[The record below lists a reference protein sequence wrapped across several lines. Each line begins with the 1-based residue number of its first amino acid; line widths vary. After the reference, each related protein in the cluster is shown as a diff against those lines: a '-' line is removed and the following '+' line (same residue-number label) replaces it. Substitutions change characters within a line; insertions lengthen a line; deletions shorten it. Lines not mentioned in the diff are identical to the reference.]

1 MDLEELEIKSMVSDI
16 HSQTGPEHRYTSC
29 MEWYLVFRSSISL
42 ITGSRLY
49 LKHGTFDMTR
59 RLLSEAEGYGLLKNH
74 GIPVPLF
81 SVVSSRQEVGGAVG
95 GIGYPLVMKVISPQ
109 VIHKSDAGGVIT
121 GIRSAAEAETAF
133 DTIVRNV
140 HAFDPSA
147 TISGL
152 IIEQQKEKGLEI
164 LIGGRVDPTFGKVIT
179 VGMGGTLVELIK
191 DISIRVL
198 PVSSSD
204 INAMIHELQA
214 YRLIKGFRNE
224 PARDINALITLIE
237 AVARMFQESSEV
249 IEFDLN
255 PVLLYEKGVCV
266 VDARFYVTDEGVIS
280 QGKQE
285 PAMPAEI
292 LNVKSIAVIG
302 ATPDPNKVGY
312 SIMRNLLSFPGSL
325 YPVNPK
331 HQKILGRDVY
341 STLSSVPGPVD
352 IAVVVVPSHSVP
364 RVVEEAG
371 KRGIP
376 LVIIISSGF
385 RESGEAGSALEDQVL
400 TIARQYSIRLV
411 GPNCLGI
418 MLPHQGINTTFDPI
432 SPKPG
437 NLAFIS
443 QSGAIISTIVDWSL
457 PEEIGFSAV
466 ISIGNQA
473 DLTFED
479 FLLYTADDPKT
490 RAVILYIEQVREG
503 QRFMKIAREVTQ
515 KKPVVAI
522 KSGSSRIGQMTA
534 ASHTGSLSGSYEVYM
549 AAFWQSG
556 IIPVRSMREAFQ
568 TAELLSSEGYPKGT
582 RAIVITNAGGF
593 AVLSS
598 DYAEQFGI
606 EIVEFSP
613 AIIEELDAILPVDW
627 NRRNPI
633 DMVGDASADRFART
647 FDVMIKN
654 QDAWDIAFVINVPTS
669 ISDPIRVAN
678 ELVRF
683 SKNTHKMIVGCMI
696 GGDSMKTPLRI
707 LKDSGIPNF
716 PDLED
721 AFKAVGNIC
730 RHICWEEFH
739 GKRCKP

>member
-1 MDLEELEIKSMVSDI
+1 
-16 HSQTGPEHRYTSC
+16 
-29 MEWYLVFRSSISL
+29 
-42 ITGSRLY
+42 
-49 LKHGTFDMTR
+49 MTR
-59 RLLSEAEGYGLLKNH
+59 RMLSEAEGYLLLKNH
-74 GIPVPLF
+74 GIPVPEF
-81 SVVSSRQEVGGAVG
+81 FVAGTRQEVAEGAGRV
-95 GIGYPLVMKVISPQ
+95 GYPLVMKVISPQ

-121 GIRSAAEAETAF
+121 GIQSAADAENAF
-133 DTIVRNV
+133 DTIVKNLE
-140 HAFDPSA
+140 AFDPSA
-147 TISGL
+147 VISGI
-152 IIEQQKEKGLEI
+152 IIEQQKKKGLEI
-164 LIGGRVDPTFGKVIT
+164 LIGGRIDPTFGKVIT

-198 PVSSSD
+198 PVSPED
-204 INAMIHELQA
+204 ISAMLHELQA

-224 PARDINALITLIE
+224 PARDKEALIALID
-237 AVARMFQESSEV
+237 AVARFFIDSAEV
-249 IEFDLN
+249 VEFDLN
-255 PVLLYEKGVCV
+255 PVFLYEQGACV
-266 VDARFYVTDEGVIS
+266 VDARFYVTDEAAQPVVI
-280 QGKQE
+280 QKQAL
-285 PAMPAEI
+285 PPDI
-292 LNVKSIAVIG
+292 LNAKSIAVVG
-302 ATPDPNKVGY
+302 ASPDSNKVGY
-312 SIMRNLLSFPGSL
+312 AILRNLLAFPGKL

-331 HQKILGRDVY
+331 HTQILGRTVY
-341 STLSSVPGPVD
+341 PTLTSIPDPVD
-352 IAVVVVPSHSVP
+352 IAVIVVPARFVVD
-364 RVVEEAG
+364 VVEEAG
-371 KRGIP
+371 KKGTP
-376 LVIIISSGF
+376 LVVIISSGF
-385 RESGEAGSALEDQVL
+385 RESGEAGSLLEDQVL
-400 TIARQYSIRLV
+400 TIARQYGIRIV
-411 GPNCLGI
+411 GPNCLGV

-432 SPKPG
+432 SPKSG
-437 NLAFIS
+437 RIAFIS

-473 DLTFED
+473 DLSFED
-479 FLLYTADDPKT
+479 FLLYAGDEPHT
-490 RAVILYIEQVREG
+490 RAVILYIEEVRRG
-503 QRFMKIAREVTQ
+503 KRFMEIAREVTR

-556 IIPVRSMREAFQ
+556 IIPVRSIREAFQ
-568 TAELLSSEGYPKGT
+568 TAELLSSEGYPKGI
-582 RAIVITNAGGF
+582 RAIVISNAGGF

-606 EIVEFSP
+606 EMVEFPP
-613 AIIEELDAILPVDW
+613 AIIQELDAFLPPDW

-654 QDAWDIAFVINVPTS
+654 QDAWDIAFVIAVPS
-669 ISDPIRVAN
+669 AISDPIRVSN

-707 LKDSGIPNF
+707 LRDSGIPNF

-730 RHICWEEFH
+730 RHICWEEYH
-739 GKRCKP
+739 GNWCNR

>member
-1 MDLEELEIKSMVSDI
+1 
-16 HSQTGPEHRYTSC
+16 
-29 MEWYLVFRSSISL
+29 
-42 ITGSRLY
+42 
-49 LKHGTFDMTR
+49 MTR
-59 RLLSEAEGYGLLKNH
+59 RLLSEADGYGLLQNH
-74 GIPVPLF
+74 GIPVPRF
-81 SVVSSRQEVGGAVG
+81 SVVTNRQEVAGAVERVG
-95 GIGYPLVMKVISPQ
+95 FPLVMKVISPQ

-121 GIRSAAEAETAF
+121 GIRSLPETEAAF
-133 DTIVRNV
+133 DDIVRNV
-140 HAFDPSA
+140 KEYDKTA

-164 LIGGRVDPTFGKVIT
+164 LIGGRIDPTFGKVIT
-179 VGMGGTLVELIK
+179 VGMGGTLVELIR
-191 DISIRVL
+191 DVSIRIL
-198 PVSSSD
+198 PVVTSD
-204 INAMIHELQA
+204 INAMIQELQA

-224 PARDINALITLIE
+224 PARDVPALVELIGS
-237 AVARMFQESSEV
+237 VAQLFLEIPEI

-255 PVLLYEKGVCV
+255 PVLLYEKGACV
-266 VDARFYVTDEGVIS
+266 VDARFYVTDDEAIPEGTM
-280 QGKQE
+280 E
-285 PAMPAEI
+285 PPMPTEI

-312 SIMRNLLSFPGSL
+312 SVMRNLLSFPGSL
-325 YPVNPK
+325 FPVNPK
-331 HQKILGRDVY
+331 HPKILGRTVY
-341 STLSSVPGPVD
+341 PTLSSIPGTVD
-352 IAVVVVPSHSVP
+352 LAVVVVPSHSVP
-364 RVVEEAG
+364 GVVEEAG
-371 KRGIP
+371 KKGIP
-376 LVIIISSGF
+376 LVVIISSGF
-385 RESGEAGSALEDQVL
+385 KESGEAGQALEEKVHS
-400 TIARQYSIRLV
+400 IAKQYGIRIV

-432 SPKPG
+432 SPKLG
-437 NLAFIS
+437 NIAFIS

-466 ISIGNQA
+466 ISIGNQL

-479 FLLYTADDPKT
+479 FLLYTASDENTK
-490 RAVILYIEQVREG
+490 AVILYIEQIRNG
-503 QRFMKIAREVTQ
+503 KRFMKISREVTQ

-582 RAIVITNAGGF
+582 RAIVISNAGGF

-606 EIVEFSP
+606 EMVEFSP
-613 AIIEELDAILPVDW
+613 GIIKELDAILPVDW

-654 QDAWDIAFVINVPTS
+654 QDAWDIAFVINVPS
-669 ISDPIRVAN
+669 AISDPIRVAN

-721 AFKAVGNIC
+721 AFRAVGNIC
-730 RHICWEEFH
+730 RHICWEEYH
-739 GKRCKP
+739 GKRCRPEKN